1 MMEKDAPVSQLSQHS
16 RAIPA
21 IDRPY
26 AEVIGDPISHSK
38 SPLIHRFW
46 LEKLGLDADYRAA
59 HVTPDDLPAF
69 IEQRRADPNWR
80 GCNVTI
86 PHKVAMLD
94 LVADPGGVRDSI
106 GAMNT
111 VVRQEDGSLLG
122 TNTDAAGFYGPIA
135 DLDLTGAPVAIV
147 GAGGA
152 ARAVLFALARMNV
165 GKVTILN
172 RSPLKGAALLGRFG
186 LKGEALPLTAR
197 LPEAR
202 LLVNTSALGM
212 EGQPPLDLD
221 LLPLPPEALVYDI
234 VYAPLHTP
242 LLDAAEARGL
252 ETIDGLEMLVGQAAA
267 AFELFFGQPAPR
279 EHDGELR
286 ERLLA

>member
-1 MMEKDAPVSQLSQHS
+1 MDENAPVSQLPQHS
-16 RAIPA
+16 NAEGAIV
-21 IDRPY
+21 RPY

-38 SPLIHRFW
+38 SPVIHGFW
-46 LEKLGLDADYRAA
+46 LEKLGIAGDYRATN
-59 HVTPDDLPAF
+59 VTADDLPAF
-69 IEQRRADPNWR
+69 IEQRRADPAWR

-111 VVRQEDGSLLG
+111 VVRNEGGDLFG
-122 TNTDAAGFYGPIA
+122 TNTDAAGFYA
-135 DLDLTGAPVAIV
+135 
-147 GAGGA
+147 
-152 ARAVLFALARMNV
+152 
-165 GKVTILN
+165 
-172 RSPLKGAALLGRFG
+172 PLKAAALLSRFG
-186 LKGEALPLTAR
+186 LKGDVLPLTGR
-197 LPEAR
+197 LPAAK

-221 LLPLPPEALVYDI
+221 LLPLPSDAVVYDI

-286 ERLLA
+286 ELLIQ

>member
-1 MMEKDAPVSQLSQHS
+1 MMEKEVPEPQLPQHS
-16 RAIPA
+16 IAEAAIA
-21 IDRPY
+21 KPY
-26 AEVIGDPISHSK
+26 AEVIGDPIAHSK
-38 SPLIHRFW
+38 SPLIHGFW
-46 LEKLGLDADYRAA
+46 LQKLGIDADYRAT
-59 HVTPDDLPAF
+59 HVAPDDLSAF
-69 IEQRRADPNWR
+69 IERRRADPNWR

-86 PHKVAMLD
+86 PHKIAMLD
-94 LVADPGGVRDSI
+94 LVDDPGEVRSSI

-111 VVRQEDGSLLG
+111 VVRDEAGRVFG
-122 TNTDAAGFYGPIA
+122 TNTDAAGFYAPIA
-135 DLDLTGAPVAIV
+135 DLDLAGAPVVVV

-152 ARAVLFALARMNV
+152 ARAILFALSRMDV
-165 GKVTILN
+165 GTVMILN
-172 RSPLKGAALLGRFG
+172 RSPLKAAALLSRFG

-197 LPEAR
+197 LPAAK

-212 EGQPPLDLD
+212 TGQPPLDID
-221 LLPLPPEALVYDI
+221 LLPLPSDATVYDI

-252 ETIDGLEMLVGQAAA
+252 ETIDGLEMLVGQVAA
-267 AFELFFGQPAPR
+267 AFELFFGQAAPR